1 MANNLLATKSAAD
14 SAIGGSMAAAGGPQ
28 AGAAQGQPDR
38 FQEVQSQIRRAHAL
52 LRQQPTP
59 AEKTALIQSLA
70 VLYTKRLTLVQQASA
85 EAHPVQPR
93 SFPRWWERCGDWLRN
108 MSTSCTPLGFTS
120 GGGDGRHKGVMTPA
134 LAAAGGSDCSGNLQG
149 SVQWSCI
156 LGQPPVFQMPLD
168 RQPV

>member
-1 MANNLLATKSAAD
+1 MQGRQWQQQQEPSRRSRSSVWQSGSAMGLAGLQDGTAVCATQTAKSAAD

-59 AEKTALIQSLA
+59 AENTALIQSLA

-85 EAHPVQPR
+85 EAYPVQPR
-93 SFPRWWERCGDWLRN
+93 SFPRWW
-108 MSTSCTPLGFTS
+108 
-120 GGGDGRHKGVMTPA
+120 
-134 LAAAGGSDCSGNLQG
+134 
-149 SVQWSCI
+149 
-156 LGQPPVFQMPLD
+156 
-168 RQPV
+168 